1 MLDRGANV
9 RYLDLM
15 HNDNKPKWNRVCP
28 GLYVDPSGEWVVS
41 REGRS
46 WYSIRQLI
54 SWGPLLDGETM
65 FPDYGDIWHGD
76 YFTLADAK
84 TAVEAGRL

>member
-1 MLDRGANV
+1 MFG
-9 RYLDLM
+9 YLDLM
-15 HNDNKPKWNRVCP
+15 HNDRTNKWKRICP

-41 REGRS
+41 REARS
-46 WYSIRQLI
+46 WYSIRQLVG
-54 SWGPLLDGETM
+54 WGPLLDGETM

-84 TAVEAGRL
+84 TAVESGRI